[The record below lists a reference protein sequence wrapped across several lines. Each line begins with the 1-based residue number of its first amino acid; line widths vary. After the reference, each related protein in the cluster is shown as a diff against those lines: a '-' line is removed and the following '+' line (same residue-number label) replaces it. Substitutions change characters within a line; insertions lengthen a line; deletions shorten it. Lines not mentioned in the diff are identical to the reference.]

1 MSRPWWSDMRA
12 TKNLISEAELVTDS
26 CDPAWPAVWGAEVL
40 GRAIGH
46 ELRHE
51 LETEPARVSWPP
63 FADFIDP
70 ALDIVLVGYH
80 IADVL

>member
-1 MSRPWWSDMRA
+1 MTMRA
-12 TKNLISEAELVTDS
+12 IKNLIREAELVTDA

-46 ELRHE
+46 ELRHWLDSGDPRDSIAYAE
-51 LETEPARVSWPP
+51 
-63 FADFIDP
+63 FIDP
-70 ALDIVLVGYH
+70 SLNKVLVGFH

>member
-1 MSRPWWSDMRA
+1 MRA
-12 TKNLISEAELVTDS
+12 IKNLLREAELVTDS

-46 ELRHE
+46 ELRWE
-51 LETEPARVSWPP
+51 LDHDGHAIPGSFRVFVSPP
-63 FADFIDP
+63 
-70 ALDIVLVGYH
+70 LDSVLVGRH